1 MHAHTRTIQTQYTQ
15 GSKQIAGY
23 YMQFPSFLVLLL
35 ELRDMLQEMSHEN
48 DEGKK
53 GIFFLKLR
61 NAAQALQ
68 MKSSEVAG
76 KNKQKNKNGHCIILL
91 KESRQGQEVHLFLSV

>member
-1 MHAHTRTIQTQYTQ
+1 
-15 GSKQIAGY
+15 
-23 YMQFPSFLVLLL
+23 
-35 ELRDMLQEMSHEN
+35 MLQEMSHEN

-76 KNKQKNKNGHCIILL
+76 KNKRAKKVCRESKNKNGHCIILL

>member
-1 MHAHTRTIQTQYTQ
+1 
-15 GSKQIAGY
+15 
-23 YMQFPSFLVLLL
+23 
-35 ELRDMLQEMSHEN
+35 MLQEMSHEN

-53 GIFFLKLR
+53 GI
-61 NAAQALQ
+61 LQ

-76 KNKQKNKNGHCIILL
+76 KNKRAKKVCRESKNKNGHCIILL